1 MRNNWLLDS
10 FKMLL
15 SKTYFSAVEK
25 TLLAMN
31 FYFSLLDDLIAISQL
46 PNSKRMSSI
55 SSVKKRIAEK
65 QQIDVLKYHIIIEP
79 RN

>member
-1 MRNNWLLDS
+1 
-10 FKMLL
+10 MLL